1 MIRAMSGYCGFDRA
15 WEIVCA
21 NEARLAA
28 FGPDGVAGILRG
40 GAYVAVMAAHALK
53 LPVWFLEMVEGR
65 PAWHSASPP
74 PAGSR
79 LVLADDIVSSGRTL
93 SQARS
98 FLEAQ
103 GYETLAFT
111 LFHDAAVRTAPEVSI
126 PAEGY
131 VQFPWEFR
139 DRSPG
144 SLEARSRGLS
154 SHAAEEDYFGV
165 DLDGVLLDDLPRR
178 QYRRAERLGGIEKLV
193 AARGRL
199 PMKEAADL
207 PPVNWKRAIIVTGRP
222 ESDLEATRA
231 WLASR
236 GLESVPVL
244 ARPPGLPPEAS
255 AAHKAQA
262 IHDFGITHFFESD
275 LLQAI
280 EIAAAAPACAVYW
293 WGRTPRRRLRLFAH
307 PIAREAQ

>member
-21 NEARLAA
+21 AEARLAA

-40 GAYVAVMAAHALK
+40 GAYVAAMAAHVLK
-53 LPVWFLEMVEGR
+53 LPVFFIEMRSGA

-93 SQARS
+93 SRARA

-139 DRSPG
+139 DRAPG
-144 SLEARSRGLS
+144 SLEARGRGLF
-154 SHAAEEDYFGV
+154 SHEAEEDYFGV
-165 DLDGVLLDDLPRR
+165 DLDGVLVEDLPRR
-178 QYRRAERLGGIEKLV
+178 QYRRAGREGRIEELV
-193 AARGRL
+193 RARGRL
-199 PMKEAADL
+199 PIKPPEAL
-207 PPVNWKRAIIVTGRP
+207 PPVDWDRAIIVTGRP
-222 ESDLEATRA
+222 AADLGPTRE
-231 WLASR
+231 WLARR
-236 GLESVPVL
+236 GLGHVPVL
-244 ARPPGLPPEAS
+244 ARPDGLPPEAS
-255 AAHKAQA
+255 AAHKARA

-293 WGRTPRRRLRLFAH
+293 WGRTTRRRLRLFAH